1 VGDILKLKALITE
14 YTINNRRSLKRV
26 DDSVNH
32 LTAFLGEHT
41 KAAHVDETRVG
52 EYIADRQ
59 KEEKAANGTITKA
72 RAANGTINRELTAL
86 KRAFH
91 LAAISKRVADVPHIS
106 MLKEAA
112 PRSGFVDRDQLDA
125 ILLHLPEPVRVVV
138 FVAYLTGW
146 RIASEVLTRQWKH
159 VDFKAGFLRLEP
171 GETKNG
177 EGRMFKLFPELREV
191 LERQR
196 QYTDDVERERGQ
208 IVPWI
213 FHRNGKP
220 ITSFRKS
227 WDRAC
232 TKAGYPGLIP
242 HDMRRSAVRNLE
254 RARRAARNGDEYGRP
269 PDRERLSTLRRRER
283 ERLDLGFGEAGG
295 VPRDRARSV
304 QGRPD
309 EAVKNQ
315 GSLTSRQSLRQNA
328 LGAVPPEG
336 VALSGSACSTWR

>member
-1 VGDILKLKALITE
+1 L
-14 YTINNRRSLKRV
+14 
-26 DDSVNH
+26 
-32 LTAFLGEHT
+32 
-41 KAAHVDETRVG
+41 
-52 EYIADRQ
+52 
-59 KEEKAANGTITKA
+59 ANDK
-72 RAANGTINRELTAL
+72 
-86 KRAFH
+86 
-91 LAAISKRVADVPHIS
+91 
-106 MLKEAA
+106 AA

-254 RARRAARNGDEYGRP
+254 RARRAARNGDEDGRP